1 MLGSVAGGDDVRI
14 RGTTAADIAGSVR
27 DQVASGE
34 LAPRAVL
41 PPVRALAAEL
51 GVNRN
56 TVALAYRRLV
66 EAGVAETRGRGG
78 TVIAPVPQLARE
90 GVGIE
95 GDRVDLVD
103 LSSGNPDPDLLPDI
117 LAAARSG
124 HYRRP
129 LYGVPAVD
137 AGLADWACAD
147 FTKDL
152 ERPFR
157 TLVAHGAVDATE
169 RLLNAHLTRGDTVA
183 IEDPCFLA
191 SIGTLRLNGYRSAPV
206 QVDGAGMRPDALRAA
221 LKDGARAVVCTPR
234 AHNPTGASLTEE
246 RAAGLRAVLADHP
259 QVLVI
264 EDDHFSAVS
273 ARPYH
278 RLTPATTAR
287 WALVRSVSKFL
298 GPDLRLALVAADAE
312 TAVRLEARLSAGATW
327 VSHLLQHIVRVLL
340 LDPGVLELHERAREA
355 YAHRSGLLVDRLHAH
370 GIEVP
375 YRPDGLNVWVELD
388 VDGRSAVEAL
398 ARRGWA
404 VRPGHLFAR
413 DPSTHQGAIRVTSST
428 ISEPQAEAFA
438 AELAEVVA
446 ELRTTGS

>member
-1 MLGSVAGGDDVRI
+1 MPIS
-14 RGTTAADIAGSVR
+14 GTTAAEIAGSVR

-34 LAPRAVL
+34 LAPQAML

-78 TVIAPVPQLARE
+78 TVIAAVPQLARE
-90 GVGIE
+90 GVGVG
-95 GDRVDLVD
+95 GDCVDLA
-103 LSSGNPDPDLLPDI
+103 SGNPDPEVLPDI

-124 HYRRP
+124 HYRQP
-129 LYGVPAVD
+129 LYGMPAID
-137 AGLADWACAD
+137 EALAEWASGD
-147 FTKDL
+147 FAEDV
-152 ERPFR
+152 EQPFR

-169 RLLNAHLTRGDTVA
+169 RLLNAHLARGDLVA
-183 IEDPCFLA
+183 VEDPCFLA
-191 SIGTLRLNGYRSAPV
+191 SIGTLRLNGYQSVPV
-206 QVDGAGMRPDALRAA
+206 QVDSAGMRPDALRAA
-221 LKDGARAVVCTPR
+221 LADGARAVVCTPR

-246 RAAGLRAVLADHP
+246 RAADLRTILTHHP

-278 RLTPATTAR
+278 RITPPTTAR

-298 GPDLRLALVAADAE
+298 GPDLRLALVAADVESAM
-312 TAVRLEARLSAGATW
+312 RLESRLSAGTTW
-327 VSHLLQHIVRVLL
+327 VSRLLQHIAHELL
-340 LDPGVLELHERAREA
+340 VDPGVHELHERAREA
-355 YAHRSGLLVDRLHAH
+355 YTQRSGLLIQRLHAH

-375 YRPDGLNVWVELD
+375 YRPDGLNVWLELD
-388 VDGRSAVEAL
+388 VDSRSVVQAL
-398 ARRGWA
+398 AERGWA
-404 VRPGHLFAR
+404 VRPGHLFVR

-428 ISEPQAEAFA
+428 ITESQAEAFA
-438 AELAEVVA
+438 AELAAVVA
-446 ELRTTGS
+446 DLRTAS

>member
-1 MLGSVAGGDDVRI
+1 MLVSVDGGDDVQI
-14 RGTTAADIAGSVR
+14 RRTTAAEIARSVR

-34 LAPRAVL
+34 LAPGAVL

-78 TVIAPVPQLARE
+78 TVIAAVPQLARE
-90 GVGIE
+90 GVGVG
-95 GDRVDLVD
+95 GDAVDLA
-103 LSSGNPDPDLLPDI
+103 SGNPDPDLLPDI
-117 LAAARSG
+117 LAAARGG
-124 HYRRP
+124 HYRHP
-129 LYGVPAVD
+129 LYGVAAVD
-137 AGLADWACAD
+137 AGLAEWARAD
-147 FTKDL
+147 FAEDI
-152 ERPFR
+152 EQPFR
-157 TLVAHGAVDATE
+157 TLVVHGAVDATE

-221 LKDGARAVVCTPR
+221 LEDGARAVVCTPR

-246 RAAGLRAVLADHP
+246 RAADIRAVLADHP

-278 RLTPATTAR
+278 RITPPTTAR

-298 GPDLRLALVAADAE
+298 GPDLRLALVATDAD
-312 TAVRLEARLSAGATW
+312 TAVRLEARLSAGTTW
-327 VSHLLQHIVRVLL
+327 VSHLLQHIVRELL

-375 YRPDGLNVWVELD
+375 HRPDGLNVWIELD
-388 VDGRSAVEAL
+388 VDGRSAVGAL
-398 ARRGWA
+398 AQRGWA
-404 VRPGHLFAR
+404 VRPGHLFVR

-438 AELAEVVA
+438 AELAAVVT

>member
-1 MLGSVAGGDDVRI
+1 MRI
-14 RGTTAADIAGSVR
+14 SGTTAAEIAGSVR
-27 DQVASGE
+27 DQVAAGE

-41 PPVRALAAEL
+41 PSVRALAAEL

-78 TVIAPVPQLARE
+78 TVIAAVPQLARE
-90 GVGIE
+90 GADVG
-95 GDRVDLVD
+95 GDLIDLAG
-103 LSSGNPDPDLLPDI
+103 GNPDPDLLPDL
-117 LAAARSG
+117 LAASRRG
-124 HYRRP
+124 HYRPP
-129 LYGVPAVD
+129 LYGTPAVD
-137 AGLADWACAD
+137 AGLSDWASAD
-147 FTKDL
+147 FAEDI
-152 ERPFR
+152 EQPFR

-169 RLLNAHLTRGDTVA
+169 RLLNAHLARGDTVA

-206 QVDGAGMRPDALRAA
+206 PVDGAGMRPDALRAA
-221 LKDGARAVVCTPR
+221 LEDGARAVVCTPR

-246 RAAGLRAVLADHP
+246 RAAELRAILTDHP

-278 RLTPATTAR
+278 RITPPTTAR
-287 WALVRSVSKFL
+287 WALVRSLSKFL

-312 TAVRLEARLSAGATW
+312 TTVRLEARLSAGTTW
-327 VSHLLQHIVRVLL
+327 VSRLLQHIARELL
-340 LDPGVLELHERAREA
+340 LDPGVQELHERAREA
-355 YAHRSGLLVDRLHAH
+355 YAHRSGLLVERLHAH

-375 YRPDGLNVWVELD
+375 DRPDGLNVWVELD

-404 VRPGHLFAR
+404 VRSGHLFVR
-413 DPSTHQGAIRVTSST
+413 DPSTHPGAIRITSST
-428 ISEPQAEAFA
+428 VTASQAEAFA
-438 AELAEVVA
+438 TELAAVLT
-446 ELRTTGS
+446 ELRAANR

>member
-1 MLGSVAGGDDVRI
+1 VLGSVAGGDDVRI
-14 RGTTAADIAGSVR
+14 RGTAAAEIAASVR
-27 DQVASGE
+27 DLVASGE

-78 TVIAPVPQLARE
+78 TVIAAVPQLARE
-90 GVGIE
+90 GVGVG
-95 GDRVDLVD
+95 GDSVDLA
-103 LSSGNPDPDLLPDI
+103 SGNPDPDLLPDI
-117 LAAARSG
+117 LAAAG
-124 HYRRP
+124 GGNYRQP

-137 AGLADWACAD
+137 AGLAEWACAD
-147 FTKDL
+147 FAEDI
-152 ERPFR
+152 EQPFR

-206 QVDGAGMRPDALRAA
+206 PIDGTGMRPDALRAA
-221 LKDGARAVVCTPR
+221 LEDGARAVVCTPR
-234 AHNPTGASLTEE
+234 AHNPTGASLTAE
-246 RAAGLRAVLADHP
+246 RAADLRAVLADHP

-278 RLTPATTAR
+278 RITPATTAR

-298 GPDLRLALVAADAE
+298 GPDLRLALVATDAE
-312 TAVRLEARLSAGATW
+312 TAVRLEARLSAGTTW
-327 VSHLLQHIVRVLL
+327 VSQLLQHIAHELL
-340 LDPGVLELHERAREA
+340 VDPGVLELHERAREA
-355 YAHRSGLLVDRLHAH
+355 YAHRSGLLVDRLNTH

-375 YRPDGLNVWVELD
+375 YQPDGLNVWVELD

-398 ARRGWA
+398 SQRGWA
-404 VRPGHLFAR
+404 VRPGHLFVR

-438 AELAEVVA
+438 AELAAVVA
-446 ELRTTGS
+446 ELRTTGG

>member
-1 MLGSVAGGDDVRI
+1 MPGGDDVRI
-14 RGTTAADIAGSVR
+14 RGTTAAEIAGSVR

-78 TVIAPVPQLARE
+78 TVIAAVPRLARE
-90 GVGIE
+90 GVGAG
-95 GDRVDLVD
+95 GDWVDLA
-103 LSSGNPDPDLLPDI
+103 SGNPDPELLPDI
-117 LAAARSG
+117 LAAAARG
-124 HYRRP
+124 GRYRQP

-137 AGLADWACAD
+137 AGLAEWASAD
-147 FTKDL
+147 FAEDI
-152 ERPFR
+152 EQPFR

-206 QVDGAGMRPDALRAA
+206 QVDAAGMRPDALRAA
-221 LKDGARAVVCTPR
+221 LEDGARAVVCTPR

-246 RAAGLRAVLADHP
+246 RVADIRAVLADHP

-278 RLTPATTAR
+278 RITPPATAR

-312 TAVRLEARLSAGATW
+312 TTVRLEARLSAGTTW
-327 VSHLLQHIVRVLL
+327 VSLLLQHIARELL
-340 LDPGVLELHERAREA
+340 LDPGVHELHERAREA

-398 ARRGWA
+398 AQRGWA
-404 VRPGHLFAR
+404 VRPGHLFVR

-438 AELAEVVA
+438 AELAAVVA

>member
-1 MLGSVAGGDDVRI
+1 MRISGSTAGE
-14 RGTTAADIAGSVR
+14 IAGSVR
-27 DQVASGE
+27 DLAASGE
-34 LAPRAVL
+34 LAPRDVL

-78 TVIAPVPQLARE
+78 TVIAAVPQLARE
-90 GVGIE
+90 GVGAG
-95 GDRVDLVD
+95 GDRIDLA
-103 LSSGNPDPDLLPDI
+103 SGNPDPELLPDI
-117 LAAARSG
+117 LAATRRG
-124 HYRRP
+124 HYHQP

-137 AGLADWACAD
+137 GGLAEWAAAD
-147 FTKDL
+147 FAEDI
-152 ERPFR
+152 EQPFR

-169 RLLNAHLTRGDTVA
+169 RLLNAHLARGDLVA

-191 SIGTLRLNGYRSAPV
+191 SIGTLRLGGYRSVPV

-221 LKDGARAVVCTPR
+221 LADGARAVVCTPR

-246 RAAGLRAVLADHP
+246 RAADLRAILADHP

-278 RLTPATTAR
+278 RITPPTTAR

-298 GPDLRLALVAADAE
+298 GPDLRLALVATDTE
-312 TAVRLEARLSAGATW
+312 TTARLEARLSAGTTW
-327 VSHLLQHIVRVLL
+327 VSHLLQHVARELL
-340 LDPGVLELHERAREA
+340 LDPGVQELHERARGT
-355 YAHRSGLLVDRLHAH
+355 YAHRSGLLVEQLRAH

-375 YRPDGLNVWVELD
+375 GRPDGLNVWVELD
-388 VDGRSAVEAL
+388 VDGRSVVEAL
-398 ARRGWA
+398 AQRGWA
-404 VRPGHLFAR
+404 VRSGHLFVR
-413 DPSTHQGAIRVTSST
+413 DPSAHQGAIRVTSST
-428 ISEPQAEAFA
+428 ISEPQAKMFT
-438 AELAEVVA
+438 AELASVVA
-446 ELRTTGS
+446 DLRAASR

>member
-1 MLGSVAGGDDVRI
+1 MRI
-14 RGTTAADIAGSVR
+14 RGTTAAEIAGSVR

-34 LAPRAVL
+34 LVPHTGL

-78 TVIAPVPQLARE
+78 TVIAAVPQLARE
-90 GVGIE
+90 GVAVG
-95 GDRVDLVD
+95 GDRVDLAG
-103 LSSGNPDPDLLPDI
+103 GNPDPRLLPDI
-117 LAAARSG
+117 LAAARRGEYS
-124 HYRRP
+124 RP
-129 LYGVPAVD
+129 LYGVPAND
-137 AGLADWACAD
+137 AGLDAWARAD
-147 FTKDL
+147 FAEDIDHS
-152 ERPFR
+152 FR
-157 TLVAHGAVDATE
+157 TLVTHGAVDATE
-169 RLLNAHLTRGDTVA
+169 RLLTAHLTRGDLVA

-206 QVDGAGMRPDALRAA
+206 EVDGAGMRPDALRAA
-221 LKDGARAVVCTPR
+221 LEAGARAVVCTPR

-246 RAAGLRAVLADHP
+246 RAVDLRAILAEHP

-278 RLTPATTAR
+278 RITPPNSAR

-312 TAVRLEARLSAGATW
+312 TTARLAARLSAGTTW
-327 VSHLLQHIVRVLL
+327 VSRLLQHTTRELL
-340 LDPGVLELHERAREA
+340 LDPRVHELHEQAREV
-355 YAHRSGLLVDRLHAH
+355 YAQRSGLLVERLRAH

-388 VDGRSAVEAL
+388 VDGRAAVAAL
-398 ARRGWA
+398 AQRGWA
-404 VRPGHLFAR
+404 VRAGHLFAP
-413 DPSTHQGAIRVTSST
+413 DPAAHRGAIRVTAST
-428 ISEPQAEAFA
+428 VTEPQAEAFA
-438 AELAEVVA
+438 VELAAVVA
-446 ELRTTGS
+446 DLRSTAT

>member
-1 MLGSVAGGDDVRI
+1 MRI
-14 RGTTAADIAGSVR
+14 SGTTAAEIAGSVR
-27 DQVASGE
+27 DQVAAGA

-41 PPVRALAAEL
+41 PSVRALAAEL

-78 TVIAPVPQLARE
+78 TVIAAVPQLARE
-90 GVGIE
+90 GADVG
-95 GDRVDLVD
+95 GDLIDLAG
-103 LSSGNPDPDLLPDI
+103 GNPDPDLLPDL
-117 LAAARSG
+117 LAASRRG
-124 HYRRP
+124 HYRPP
-129 LYGVPAVD
+129 LYGTPAVD
-137 AGLADWACAD
+137 AGLSDWASAD
-147 FTKDL
+147 FAEDI
-152 ERPFR
+152 EQPFR

-169 RLLNAHLTRGDTVA
+169 RLLNAHLARGDTVA

-206 QVDGAGMRPDALRAA
+206 PVDGAGMRPDALRAA
-221 LKDGARAVVCTPR
+221 LEDGARAVVCTPR

-246 RAAGLRAVLADHP
+246 RAAELRAILADHP

-278 RLTPATTAR
+278 RITPPTTAR
-287 WALVRSVSKFL
+287 WALVRSLSKFL

-312 TAVRLEARLSAGATW
+312 TTVRLEARLSAGTTW
-327 VSHLLQHIVRVLL
+327 VSRLLQHIARELL
-340 LDPGVLELHERAREA
+340 LDPAVQELHERAREA
-355 YAHRSGLLVDRLHAH
+355 YAHRSGLLVERLHAH

-375 YRPDGLNVWVELD
+375 HRPDGLNVWVELD

-404 VRPGHLFAR
+404 VRSGHLFVR
-413 DPSTHQGAIRVTSST
+413 DPSTHPGALRITSST
-428 ISEPQAEAFA
+428 VTASQAEAFA
-438 AELAEVVA
+438 TELAAVVA
-446 ELRTTGS
+446 ELRAANR